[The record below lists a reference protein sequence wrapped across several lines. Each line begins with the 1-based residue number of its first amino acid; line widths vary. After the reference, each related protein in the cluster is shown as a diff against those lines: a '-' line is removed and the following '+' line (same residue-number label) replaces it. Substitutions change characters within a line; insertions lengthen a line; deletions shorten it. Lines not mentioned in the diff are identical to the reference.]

1 MKPLQH
7 RTSRHEKQ
15 KNQRG
20 FSLIELMIVIAI
32 IGILIAVGIT
42 GYKAAMKA
50 ANEAAAV
57 KTLRSIAEQQMLYY
71 NAHQRSSF
79 GTFEEMRKENLLDS
93 RFDGTTPVVDGYVYT
108 MKVIPK
114 STTSQAGYT
123 HQCRPAGRRRRGRDR
138 QEPLLRRLRHEHD
151 PRQRPATGH
160 GDRSANRPV
169 KKFLTS
175 GNPAPATRKV
185 AGASI
190 FVGPLSQN
198 RKQIPTHTTSITNSK
213 SDGG

>member
-1 MKPLQH
+1 MEPL
-7 RTSRHEKQ
+7 SNKQ
-15 KNQRG
+15 RNQRG

-114 STTSQAGYT
+114 STTTQPGY
-123 HQCRPAGRRRRGRDR
+123 AINA
-138 QEPLLRRLRHEHD
+138 D
-151 PRQRPATGH
+151 PQVADGVGATGKNHYFVDSDTNTIHVNDQQPAT
-160 GDRSANRPV
+160 
-169 KKFLTS
+169 
-175 GNPAPATRKV
+175 ATDPPI
-185 AGASI
+185 G
-190 FVGPLSQN
+190 Q
-198 RKQIPTHTTSITNSK
+198 
-213 SDGG
+213 

>member
-1 MKPLQH
+1 MEPLPK
-7 RTSRHEKQ
+7 KQ
-15 KNQRG
+15 KNQRV

-114 STTSQAGYT
+114 STTNQAGYT
-123 HQCRPAGRRRRGRDR
+123 INA
-138 QEPLLRRLRHEHD
+138 D
-151 PRQRPATGH
+151 PQVSDGVGATGKNHYYVDSDTNTIHVNDQQPAT
-160 GDRSANRPV
+160 
-169 KKFLTS
+169 
-175 GNPAPATRKV
+175 ATDPPI
-185 AGASI
+185 G
-190 FVGPLSQN
+190 Q
-198 RKQIPTHTTSITNSK
+198 
-213 SDGG
+213 

>member
-1 MKPLQH
+1 MEPLLK
-7 RTSRHEKQ
+7 KQ

-42 GYKAAMKA
+42 GYKAAMRA

-79 GTFEEMRKENLLDS
+79 GTFEEMRKENLLDT

-108 MKVIPK
+108 MKIIPK
-114 STTSQAGYT
+114 SKI
-123 HQCRPAGRRRRGRDR
+123 GRA
-138 QEPLLRRLRHEHD
+138 H
-151 PRQRPATGH
+151 
-160 GDRSANRPV
+160 V
-169 KKFLTS
+169 
-175 GNPAPATRKV
+175 
-185 AGASI
+185 
-190 FVGPLSQN
+190 
-198 RKQIPTHTTSITNSK
+198 
-213 SDGG
+213 